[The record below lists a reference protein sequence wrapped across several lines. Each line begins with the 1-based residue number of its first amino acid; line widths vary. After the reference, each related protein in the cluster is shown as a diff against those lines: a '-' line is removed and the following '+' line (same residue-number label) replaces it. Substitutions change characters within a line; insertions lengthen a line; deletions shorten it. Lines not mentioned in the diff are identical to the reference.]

1 MTDLRTYRTI
11 CKRITNLF
19 KEIDELKEK
28 ESPESLRRLNMVKS
42 TLDDN
47 LKVFAILFNRS
58 FERSIDYQDDADN
71 IQ

>member
-1 MTDLRTYRTI
+1 MTDFRTYRTI
-11 CKRITNLF
+11 CKRITNLY

-47 LKVFAILFNRS
+47 LKVFAILFNRI
-58 FERSIDYQDDADN
+58 FDRSIDYQDDADN